1 MNKEFTF
8 LGNTMENVAMIYGIF
23 LIVWGIG
30 VTILSDSQSITSLIP
45 TIFGLPI
52 LISSFIA
59 KKLPNKKKVLM
70 HIVVLIGMII
80 FLGGL
85 DIIRG
90 LIQGNIFTNI
100 WASSSK
106 LMMMISGLVFTILC
120 IKSFIYNRKN
130 KKFKFLKNSFKG

>member
-1 MNKEFTF
+1 MSKEFTF

-45 TIFGLPI
+45 AIFGLPI
-52 LISSFIA
+52 LISSFFA

-90 LIQGNIFTNI
+90 LIQENIFTNI

-130 KKFKFLKNSFKG
+130 K

>member
-8 LGNTMENVAMIYGIF
+8 LGNSMENIAMIYGIF

-45 TIFGLPI
+45 AIFGLPI
-52 LISSFIA
+52 IILSFFA
-59 KKLPNKKKVLM
+59 KKFPDRKKLLM
-70 HIVVLIGMII
+70 HIIVLIGLII

-85 DIIRG
+85 DLIRG
-90 LIQGNIFTNI
+90 LIQGNIFVNL

-106 LMMMISGLVFTILC
+106 FMMIISGLVFTILC
-120 IKSFIYNRKN
+120 IKSFIFNRKN
-130 KKFKFLKNSFKG
+130 KL

>member
-45 TIFGLPI
+45 VIFGLPI

-100 WASSSK
+100 WASPSK
-106 LMMMISGLVFTILC
+106 LMMISGLVFTILC

-130 KKFKFLKNSFKG
+130 K

>member
-8 LGNTMENVAMIYGIF
+8 MGNSMENIAMIYGIF

-45 TIFGLPI
+45 AIFGLPI
-52 LISSFIA
+52 IILSFFA
-59 KKLPNKKKVLM
+59 KKFPDRKKLLM
-70 HIVVLIGMII
+70 HIVVLIGLII

-85 DIIRG
+85 DLIRG
-90 LIQGNIFTNI
+90 LIQGNIFVNL

-106 LMMMISGLVFTILC
+106 FMMIISGLVFTILC
-120 IKSFIYNRKN
+120 IKSFIFNRKN
-130 KKFKFLKNSFKG
+130 KL

>member
-30 VTILSDSQSITSLIP
+30 VTTLSDSQSITSLIP
-45 TIFGLPI
+45 AIFGLPI
-52 LISSFIA
+52 LISSFFA

-130 KKFKFLKNSFKG
+130 K

>member
-8 LGNTMENVAMIYGIF
+8 LGNSMENIAMIYGIF

-45 TIFGLPI
+45 AIFGLPI
-52 LISSFIA
+52 IILSFFA
-59 KKLPNKKKVLM
+59 KKFPDRKKLLM
-70 HIVVLIGMII
+70 HIVVLIGLII

-130 KKFKFLKNSFKG
+130 K

>member
-130 KKFKFLKNSFKG
+130 K

>member
-45 TIFGLPI
+45 AIFGLPI
-52 LISSFIA
+52 LISSFFA

-70 HIVVLIGMII
+70 HIVVLIGLII

-130 KKFKFLKNSFKG
+130 K

>member
-45 TIFGLPI
+45 AIFGLPT

-59 KKLPNKKKVLM
+59 KKFPNTKKVLM

-130 KKFKFLKNSFKG
+130 K

>member
-8 LGNTMENVAMIYGIF
+8 LGNSMENIAMIYGIF

-45 TIFGLPI
+45 AIFGLPI
-52 LISSFIA
+52 IILSFFA
-59 KKLPNKKKVLM
+59 KKFPDRKKLLM
-70 HIVVLIGMII
+70 HIVVLIGLII

-85 DIIRG
+85 DLIRG
-90 LIQGNIFTNI
+90 LIQGNIIVNL

-106 LMMMISGLVFTILC
+106 FMMIISGLVFTILC
-120 IKSFIYNRKN
+120 IKSFIFNRKN
-130 KKFKFLKNSFKG
+130 KL

>member
-8 LGNTMENVAMIYGIF
+8 LGNSMENIAMIYGIF

-45 TIFGLPI
+45 AIFGLPI
-52 LISSFIA
+52 IILSFFA
-59 KKLPNKKKVLM
+59 KKFPDRKKLLM
-70 HIVVLIGMII
+70 HIVVLIGLII

-85 DIIRG
+85 DLIRG
-90 LIQGNIFTNI
+90 LIQGNIFVNL

-106 LMMMISGLVFTILC
+106 FMMIISGLVFTILC
-120 IKSFIYNRKN
+120 IKSFIFNRK
-130 KKFKFLKNSFKG
+130 KKL

>member
-8 LGNTMENVAMIYGIF
+8 LGNSMENIAMIYGIF

-45 TIFGLPI
+45 AIFGLPI
-52 LISSFIA
+52 IILSFFA
-59 KKLPNKKKVLM
+59 KKIPDRKKLLM
-70 HIVVLIGMII
+70 HIVVLIGLII

-85 DIIRG
+85 DLIRG
-90 LIQGNIFTNI
+90 LIQGNIFVNL

-106 LMMMISGLVFTILC
+106 FMMIISGLVFTILC
-120 IKSFIYNRKN
+120 IKSFIFNRKN
-130 KKFKFLKNSFKG
+130 KL

>member
-8 LGNTMENVAMIYGIF
+8 LRNSMENIAMIYGIF

-45 TIFGLPI
+45 AIFGLPI
-52 LISSFIA
+52 IILSFFA
-59 KKLPNKKKVLM
+59 KKFPDRKKLLM
-70 HIVVLIGMII
+70 HIVVLIGLII

-85 DIIRG
+85 DLIRG
-90 LIQGNIFTNI
+90 LIQGNIFVNL

-106 LMMMISGLVFTILC
+106 FMMIISGLVFTILG
-120 IKSFIYNRKN
+120 IKSFIFNRKY
-130 KKFKFLKNSFKG
+130 KL

>member
-8 LGNTMENVAMIYGIF
+8 LGNSMEKIAMIYGIF

-45 TIFGLPI
+45 AIFGLPI
-52 LISSFIA
+52 IILSFFA
-59 KKLPNKKKVLM
+59 KKFPDRKKLLM
-70 HIVVLIGMII
+70 HIVVLIGLII

-85 DIIRG
+85 DLIRG
-90 LIQGNIFTNI
+90 LIQGNIFVNL

-106 LMMMISGLVFTILC
+106 FMMIISGLVFTILC
-120 IKSFIYNRKN
+120 IKSFIFNRKN
-130 KKFKFLKNSFKG
+130 KL

>member
-8 LGNTMENVAMIYGIF
+8 LGNSMENIAMIYGIF

-45 TIFGLPI
+45 AIFGLPI
-52 LISSFIA
+52 IILSFFA
-59 KKLPNKKKVLM
+59 KKFPDRKKLLM
-70 HIVVLIGMII
+70 HIVVLIGLII

-85 DIIRG
+85 DLIRG
-90 LIQGNIFTNI
+90 LIQGNIFVNL

-106 LMMMISGLVFTILC
+106 FMMIISGLVFTILC
-120 IKSFIYNRKN
+120 TKSFIFNRKN
-130 KKFKFLKNSFKG
+130 KL

>member
-8 LGNTMENVAMIYGIF
+8 LGNSMENIVMIYGIF

-45 TIFGLPI
+45 AIFGLPI
-52 LISSFIA
+52 IILSFFA
-59 KKLPNKKKVLM
+59 KKFPDRKKLLM
-70 HIVVLIGMII
+70 HIVVLIGLII

-85 DIIRG
+85 DLIRG
-90 LIQGNIFTNI
+90 LIQGNIFVNL

-106 LMMMISGLVFTILC
+106 FMMIISGLVFTILC
-120 IKSFIYNRKN
+120 IKSFIFNRNN
-130 KKFKFLKNSFKG
+130 KL

>member
-8 LGNTMENVAMIYGIF
+8 LGNTMEKIAMIYGIF

-45 TIFGLPI
+45 AILGLAI
-52 LISSFIA
+52 IISSFFA
-59 KKLPNKKKVLM
+59 KKFINKKKLFM
-70 HIVVLIGMII
+70 HIVVLIGLII

-85 DIIRG
+85 DLIRG
-90 LIQGNIFTNI
+90 LIQGSIFTNI

-106 LMMMISGLVFTILC
+106 FMMMISGLVFTVLC
-120 IKSFIYNRKN
+120 IKSFIFNRKN
-130 KKFKFLKNSFKG
+130 K

>member
-8 LGNTMENVAMIYGIF
+8 LGNSMENIAMIYGIF

-45 TIFGLPI
+45 AIFGLPI
-52 LISSFIA
+52 IILSFFA
-59 KKLPNKKKVLM
+59 KKFPDRKKLLM
-70 HIVVLIGMII
+70 HIVVLIGLII

-85 DIIRG
+85 DLIRG
-90 LIQGNIFTNI
+90 LFQGNIFVNL

-106 LMMMISGLVFTILC
+106 FMMIISGLVFTILC
-120 IKSFIYNRKN
+120 IKSFIFNRKN
-130 KKFKFLKNSFKG
+130 KL

>member
-8 LGNTMENVAMIYGIF
+8 LGNSMENIAMIYGIF

-45 TIFGLPI
+45 AIFGLPI
-52 LISSFIA
+52 IILSFFA
-59 KKLPNKKKVLM
+59 KKFPDRKKLLM
-70 HIVVLIGMII
+70 HIVVLIGLII

-85 DIIRG
+85 DLIRG
-90 LIQGNIFTNI
+90 LIQGNIFVNL

-106 LMMMISGLVFTILC
+106 FMMIISGLVFTILC
-120 IKSFIYNRKN
+120 IKSFIFNRKN
-130 KKFKFLKNSFKG
+130 KL

>member
-8 LGNTMENVAMIYGIF
+8 LGNSMENIAMIYGIF

-45 TIFGLPI
+45 AIFGLLIII
-52 LISSFIA
+52 LSFFA
-59 KKLPNKKKVLM
+59 KKFPDRKKLLM
-70 HIVVLIGMII
+70 HIVVLIGLII

-85 DIIRG
+85 DLIRG
-90 LIQGNIFTNI
+90 LIQGNIFVNL

-106 LMMMISGLVFTILC
+106 FMMIISGLVFTILC
-120 IKSFIYNRKN
+120 IKSFIFNRKN
-130 KKFKFLKNSFKG
+130 KL